1 MTERRFPETP
11 VFYRDLGK
19 RFPTA
24 IEGEG
29 VYLKDGAGKRYLDAS
44 GGALVVSLGHGRKEL
59 ARAMA
64 RQGEKVAYVHGT
76 QFTTDALED
85 WAQALANRLPRG
97 LTKLYLVTGGSEA
110 TETAIKLARQYHLAR
125 GNDKKYRVLGN
136 RPSYH
141 GNSLGAL
148 SVSGRDGLRKPYL
161 PLLSN
166 EHHAPAP
173 YCYRCPLGKT
183 YPDCGVACADAAG
196 ELFERIGP
204 ETISAFFVEAVG
216 GAATGASVP
225 PKEYLPR
232 LRAICDRFDVLLVV
246 DEVLTGYG
254 RTGTFLALEPS
265 GIVPDMLLLGKGIT
279 SGAIPGGAV
288 AIQEN
293 VARTIQEKLG
303 GFTHG
308 FTFSHHPVVA
318 AAAREALR
326 ILDEEDL
333 VRRVARLERPFF
345 AALEKLK
352 RFDFVGDVRGKG
364 LLAGIEL
371 VRDKTTKEPFPRSR
385 RLAEEVAARAF
396 DQGLIVYYGT
406 GMANGIDGDT
416 VVLGPPFIIEES
428 EIAEIGS
435 ILERT
440 FSELKP

>member
-1 MTERRFPETP
+1 M
-11 VFYRDLGK
+11 
-19 RFPTA
+19 
-24 IEGEG
+24 
-29 VYLKDGAGKRYLDAS
+29 
-44 GGALVVSLGHGRKEL
+44 
-59 ARAMA
+59 
-64 RQGEKVAYVHGT
+64 
-76 QFTTDALED
+76 
-85 WAQALANRLPRG
+85 
-97 LTKLYLVTGGSEA
+97 
-110 TETAIKLARQYHLAR
+110 
-125 GNDKKYRVLGN
+125 
-136 RPSYH
+136 
-141 GNSLGAL
+141 GAL

-161 PLLSN
+161 PLLAN

-173 YCYRCPLGKT
+173 YCYRCPLGTT

-196 ELFERIGP
+196 ELIEKLGP

-225 PKEYLPR
+225 PQEYLPR
-232 LRAICDRFDVLLVV
+232 LRAICDRYDVLLVV

-265 GIVPDMLLLGKGIT
+265 GVVPDMLLLGKGIT

-288 AIQEN
+288 AIQES

-318 AAAREALR
+318 AVAREAIR
-326 ILDEEDL
+326 IVDEEDL

-345 AALEKLK
+345 AALEMLK

-371 VRDKTTKEPFPRSR
+371 VSDKSTKAPFPRSR

-428 EIAEIGS
+428 EIAEIAS